1 MKYKIFFW
9 AFFATISIEVFAQSN
24 NDIATIKRNIQSQ
37 YVEMCVQL
45 NKQTPIR
52 VDEITSIK
60 NVLFSNWTMTTYYS
74 VAIDAKDYK
83 DTELKDFMSTI
94 KANKKRQIPSMISN
108 GDYKFTQDELYEY
121 LKGTGLRF
129 RFIYHDTNN
138 VQIGAIS
145 FDYNDF
151 KPIRKCM

>member
-1 MKYKIFFW
+1 MKYKIFFL

-60 NVLFSNWTMTTYYS
+60 NVLFANWTMTTYYS

-94 KANKKRQIPSMISN
+94 KANQKRQIPSMISN

-121 LKGTGLRF
+121 LKETGLRF
-129 RFIYHDTNN
+129 RFIYQDINN

-151 KPIRKCM
+151 KPIRN

>member
-1 MKYKIFFW
+1 MKYKIFFLV
-9 AFFATISIEVFAQSN
+9 FFATISIEVFAQSN

-45 NKQTPIR
+45 NKQTPIK

-60 NVLFSNWTMTTYYS
+60 NVLFANWTMTTYYS
-74 VAIDAKDYK
+74 VAINAADYE
-83 DTELKDFMSTI
+83 DTELKDFISTI
-94 KANKKRQIPSMISN
+94 KAKQKRQIPTMISN

-129 RFIYHDTNN
+129 RFIYHDINN

-151 KPIRKCM
+151 KPIKR